1 MTASTIPDEQTIRD
15 FWDSHPCGDRLV
27 ERLQADYE
35 AFFQRYDAYRYNPD
49 HEGHIPGRLDA
60 IEFKGKRVLEIG
72 LGQGAESE
80 QMIRRS
86 AVWSGLDLTPES
98 VARVRIRLRLRQLP
112 HESLKCG
119 SALDIPFS
127 NGRFD
132 IVFSHGVLHH
142 IPEVEIAQREIARVL
157 KPDGQ
162 LIVMLYAR
170 RSLNYLLAIAIVRR
184 LALLT
189 ISAVGA
195 RPGGIIGAHLSNAKR
210 VGLWRYL
217 QMSNFI
223 HRNTDGP
230 ANPYSK
236 VYDLARVRA
245 DFPAFEI
252 ERSNQNFMH
261 APPLPVRWLK
271 PLAGVLG
278 WHMWVHLK
286 PRSPEGTSKHNSV
299 IASNFTPS
307 PPPGRPTY
315 GQKESVPWCPP
326 NASRAAQKQAVPWE
340 LRCAGLSARPNCC

>member
-1 MTASTIPDEQTIRD
+1 MTARTIPDEQTIRD

-27 ERLQADYE
+27 ERLHADYE
-35 AFFQRYDAYRYNPD
+35 TFFRRYDAYRYSPD

-80 QMIRRS
+80 QMIRRG

-98 VARVRIRLRLRQLP
+98 VTRVRTRLRLRRLP
-112 HESLKCG
+112 YESLKCG
-119 SALDIPFS
+119 SALHIPF
-127 NGRFD
+127 GDARFD

-142 IPEVEIAQREIARVL
+142 IPEVEVAQREIARVL
-157 KPDGQ
+157 KPFGQ

-184 LALLT
+184 LALLAV
-189 ISAVGA
+189 SAVGA
-195 RPGGIIGAHLSNAKR
+195 RPGGIIGAHLSNARR

-230 ANPYSK
+230 ENPYSK

-252 ERSNQNFMH
+252 EHSNQNFMH
-261 APPLPVRWLK
+261 APPLPVAWLK

-286 PRSPEGTSKHNSV
+286 PRSPEGASKHDSV
-299 IASNFTPS
+299 IASNCTPS
-307 PPPGRPTY
+307 PTPGHPAYRQKKSVTRRPPAAT
-315 GQKESVPWCPP
+315 
-326 NASRAAQKQAVPWE
+326 RAA
-340 LRCAGLSARPNCC
+340 